1 MSFIYFSL
9 LLLSYDT
16 RTTTKARCDPRPLID
31 TCQVLVRA
39 INVSNCPIQASR
51 ATNEGCQE
59 TRDEARPGIVTIYDL
74 WSAEVRRMMIDSPY
88 LLRVWPLFMNY
99 LYLFD
104 LCSVYCPS
112 VLFFTLYYIY
122 KKNTTFLFCLKS
134 ALKYYQEGSN
144 KKV

>member
-31 TCQVLVRA
+31 TCQVLVRT

-74 WSAEVRRMMIDSPY
+74 WSAEVRRMMIDSPFIY
-88 LLRVWPLFMNY
+88 LECD
-99 LYLFD
+99 LYL
-104 LCSVYCPS
+104 
-112 VLFFTLYYIY
+112 
-122 KKNTTFLFCLKS
+122 
-134 ALKYYQEGSN
+134 
-144 KKV
+144 